1 METEQIVNRP
11 EETTTKHK
19 LEYMHNKNIDFHHV
33 EENFVELQ
41 NGCGTRTID
50 VGASRVYLLC

>member
-1 METEQIVNRP
+1 METEQIVKRP

-33 EENFVELQ
+33 EEIFVELQ

-50 VGASRVYLLC
+50 VGASILIMLS